1 MSDMETLKK
10 SLPPFEIFDLIPQ
23 YAAAGAIDPEK
34 MDLLKWAGVYPQRPQ
49 EDGPEHQNYLMMRVK
64 VPTAELS
71 SATMRVVAGIAEDYG
86 RGLLDVTDRQ
96 AFQFHWLRIEN
107 IPDILDRLETVGLH
121 TRGACGDTVRAVIAS
136 PLAGLDARERLDV
149 RPLAA
154 AMEGSLSGNKDF
166 EDLPRKFKISIT
178 ATPELEGVHHINDI
192 GFLAHEIGGPDG
204 QKQVGFDVWVGGGLG
219 AVAHLAKRLGV
230 FIKPEQVIEVGRAI
244 AGAYRDHGYRLNRK
258 KSRLKYLIKDMG
270 AEKFRELVETDY
282 LGYKMQ
288 DGPAAPVARFGG
300 SDVLGINPQRDGL
313 NYVVLSTTVGRINP
327 EKARALADLA
337 EKYGKGVLRTT
348 AFQNMMIPHVK
359 TEDLDALI
367 DDLRALD
374 LAPKATLRGT
384 TIACTGTQ
392 FCRLALTETKARV
405 AGMIDALE
413 VKHSDLDVPFVIN
426 LTGCSNACTRYQVA
440 DLGFMG
446 AQRASK
452 SGEEGAFDEV
462 YNVHL
467 AGSLGQAER
476 VGAKLKGVVP
486 AERLTEYTD
495 KVLSDF
501 KANKEA
507 AESFVEYA
515 DRVGQEKF
523 LPDHVLAPEPEA
535 VLA

>member
-1 MSDMETLKK
+1 MSDIEALKK
-10 SLPPFEIFDLIPQ
+10 ELPPFEIFDLIPQ
-23 YAAAGAIDPEK
+23 YAAAGQIDPEK

-49 EDGPEHQNYLMMRVK
+49 EDGYLMMRVK

-71 SATMRVVAGIAEDYG
+71 SQTLRVIAGISEDFG

-107 IPDILDRLETVGLH
+107 IPEILSRLDTAGLH

-136 PLAGLDARERLDV
+136 PLSGLDARERIDV
-149 RPLAA
+149 RPIAA
-154 AMEGSLSGNKDF
+154 AMEGTLSGNKDF

-178 ATPELEGVHHINDI
+178 ATPELEGIHHINDI
-192 GFLAHEIGGPDG
+192 GFLAHEVGG
-204 QKQVGFDVWVGGGLG
+204 QVGFDVWVGGGLG

-230 FIKPEQVIEVGRAI
+230 FIRPDQVVDVGRAI
-244 AGAYRDHGYRLNRK
+244 AGAFRDHGYRQNRK
-258 KSRLKYLIKDMG
+258 KSRLKYLIKDLG
-270 AEKFRELVETDY
+270 PEKFRELVETDY
-282 LGYKMQ
+282 LGYRLP
-288 DGPAAPVARFGG
+288 DGPPAPVARFGG

-337 EKYGKGVLRTT
+337 ERYGKGVVRTT

-359 TEDLDALI
+359 TEDLGALTEE
-367 DDLRALD
+367 LRLLD
-374 LAPKATLRGT
+374 LAPNVTLRGT

-405 AGMIDALE
+405 AGLIDDLE
-413 VKHSDLDVPFVIN
+413 TKHRDLDVPFVIN

-452 SGEEGAFDEV
+452 SGVEGEFDEV

-467 AGSLGQAER
+467 AGSIGQAER
-476 VGAKLKGVVP
+476 VGAKLKGAVP

-495 KVLSDF
+495 KVISDF
-501 KANKEA
+501 KAHKA
-507 AESFVEYA
+507 AGESFVEYA

-523 LPDHVLAPEPEA
+523 LPDSVLAEHSEL

>member
-1 MSDMETLKK
+1 MSDIELLKK

-23 YAAAGAIDPEK
+23 YAAAGAINPEK

-49 EDGPEHQNYLMMRVK
+49 EDGYLMMRVK

-71 SATMRVVAGIAEDYG
+71 SAALRVVAGIAEDYG

-107 IPDILDRLETVGLH
+107 IPAILERLETVGLH

-178 ATPELEGVHHINDI
+178 ATPELEGIHLINDI
-192 GFLAHEIGGPDG
+192 GFLAHEVGGE
-204 QKQVGFDVWVGGGLG
+204 VGFDVWVGGGLG

-230 FIKPEQVIEVGRAI
+230 FIRPEQVVEVGRAI

-258 KSRLKYLIKDMG
+258 KARLKYLIKDLG
-270 AEKFRELVETDY
+270 VEKFREIVETQY
-282 LGYKMQ
+282 LGYALQ

-337 EKYGKGVLRTT
+337 DKYGKGVVRTT

-359 TEDLDALI
+359 TGDLDALTHE
-367 DDLRALD
+367 LRALD

-405 AGMIDALE
+405 AGLIDELE

-452 SGEEGAFDEV
+452 EGEEGAFDEV

-467 AGSLGQAER
+467 AGSIGQAER
-476 VGAKLKGVVP
+476 VGAKLRGVVP
-486 AERLTEYTD
+486 ADRLTEYTD

-501 KANKEA
+501 KANKAA

-515 DRVGQEKF
+515 DRVGQANF
-523 LPDHVLAPEPEA
+523 LPDHVLATEPEL

>member
-1 MSDMETLKK
+1 MSDIETLKK
-10 SLPPFEIFDLIPQ
+10 ELPPFEIFDLIPQ
-23 YAAAGAIDPEK
+23 YAAAGQIDPEK
-34 MDLLKWAGVYPQRPQ
+34 IDLLKWAGVYPQRPQ
-49 EDGPEHQNYLMMRVK
+49 EDGFLMMRVK

-71 SATMRVVAGIAEDYG
+71 AATMRVVAGIAEDYG

-96 AFQFHWLRIEN
+96 AFQFHWLRIQD
-107 IPDILDRLETVGLH
+107 IPDILNRLETVGLH

-136 PLAGLDARERLDV
+136 PLAGLDARERIDV

-154 AMEGSLSGNKDF
+154 AMEGSLSGNKEF

-178 ATPELEGVHHINDI
+178 ATPELEGIHHINDI
-192 GFLAHEIGGPDG
+192 GFLAHEVNGE
-204 QKQVGFDVWVGGGLG
+204 VGFDVWVGGGLG

-230 FIKPEQVIEVGRAI
+230 FIRPDQVIEVGRAI
-244 AGAYRDHGYRLNRK
+244 TGAYRDHGYRLNRK
-258 KSRLKYLIKDMG
+258 KSRLKYLIKDLG
-270 AEKFRELVETDY
+270 PDKFREIVETEY
-282 LGYKMQ
+282 LGYKLQ

-300 SDVLGINPQRDGL
+300 SDVLGVNPQRDGL

-327 EKARALADLA
+327 AKARALADLS
-337 EKYGKGVLRTT
+337 ERYGKGVLRTT
-348 AFQNMMIPHVK
+348 AFQNMMIPHVQ
-359 TEDLDALI
+359 TEDVDALVAE
-367 DDLRALD
+367 LAVLE

-405 AGMIDALE
+405 AGMIDELE
-413 VKHSDLDVPFVIN
+413 PKHAYLDVPFVIN

-446 AQRASK
+446 AQRIRK
-452 SGEEGAFDEV
+452 DESGEDVAEEV

-467 AGSLGQAER
+467 AGSIGQAER
-476 VGAKLKGVVP
+476 LGAKLKGIVP
-486 AERLTEYTD
+486 ATRLTEYTD

-501 KANKEA
+501 KANKGA
-507 AESFVEYA
+507 GESFVEYA
-515 DRVGQEKF
+515 DRVGQGHF
-523 LPDHVLAPEPEA
+523 LPDVVLDEAQTPEA